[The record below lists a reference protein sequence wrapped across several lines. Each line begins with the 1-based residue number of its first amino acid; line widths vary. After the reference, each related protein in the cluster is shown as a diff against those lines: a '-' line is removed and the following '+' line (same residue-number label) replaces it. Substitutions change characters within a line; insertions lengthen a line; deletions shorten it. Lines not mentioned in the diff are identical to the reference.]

1 MESNDRIKVLLA
13 DDHIIVREGTR
24 EMLERQPDIQ
34 VVAEANDGVD
44 AVELARVYRPDVIV
58 MDIAMPN
65 MNGIEATREIKKILP
80 TTAVLILTAY
90 DSDQYIMALIEA
102 GAAGYMLKNV
112 RGNQLIDA
120 IRAVHSGESI
130 LQPSTTRRVIDQ
142 LNKNNPPASE
152 ATEAETDS
160 MSHALTEREM
170 EVLKLAAKGV
180 SNRDI
185 ASQLFLSSRTVQTHL
200 SNIFKKLNVA
210 SRTEAIL
217 YGLKR
222 GWFYMEELP

>member
-1 MESNDRIKVLLA
+1 MESTEKIKVLLA
-13 DDHIIVREGTR
+13 DDHVIVREGTK
-24 EMLERQPDIQ
+24 ELVQRQPDMQ
-34 VVAEANDGVD
+34 VVAEASDGVE
-44 AVELARVYRPDVIV
+44 AVELSRLYRPDVIV

-65 MNGIEATREIKKILP
+65 MNGIEATKQIKKILP
-80 TTAVLILTAY
+80 STAVLILTAY
-90 DSDQYIMALIEA
+90 DSDQYIMALLAA
-102 GAAGYMLKNV
+102 GAAGFLLKNV

-120 IRAVHSGESI
+120 IRAVYSGESI
-130 LQPSTTRRVIDQ
+130 LQPSTTRRVIDH
-142 LNKNNPPASE
+142 LKVKAIKTDEESAAS
-152 ATEAETDS
+152 T
-160 MSHALTEREM
+160 LTEREM

-185 ASQLFLSSRTVQTHL
+185 AEHLFVSNRTVQTHL
-200 SNIFKKLNVA
+200 SNIFKKLAVA

>member
-1 MESNDRIKVLLA
+1 MESIEKIKVLLA
-13 DDHIIVREGTR
+13 DDHVIVREGTK
-24 EMLERQPDIQ
+24 ELVQRQPDMR
-34 VVAEANDGVD
+34 VVAEASDGVE
-44 AVELARVYRPDVIV
+44 AVELARLYRPDVIV

-65 MNGIEATREIKKILP
+65 MNGIEATKQIKKFLP
-80 TTAVLILTAY
+80 GTAVLILTAY
-90 DSDQYIMALIEA
+90 DSDQYIMALLEA
-102 GAAGYMLKNV
+102 GAAGYLLKNV

-120 IRAVHSGESI
+120 IRAVFSGESI
-130 LQPSTTRRVIDQ
+130 LQPSTTRRVIDH
-142 LNKNNPPASE
+142 LKVRAIKTDEESAAS
-152 ATEAETDS
+152 T
-160 MSHALTEREM
+160 LTEREM

-185 ASQLFLSSRTVQTHL
+185 AEQLFVSNRTVQTHL
-200 SNIFKKLNVA
+200 SNIFKKLAVG